1 MLGAVLLNKTTQ
13 SLVPAA
19 RSANAAVNGA
29 SADLTGKER
38 AYIVISAGVIT
49 DGTHTF
55 KVQECDDNATW
66 LDAAASDIE
75 FVAGAAPQG
84 TSTPALQAAQSST
97 ATELAYLGIK
107 RFVRV
112 VATTAGATTGGVFEA
127 LIIAQG
133 PAHKRPM

>member
-19 RSANAAVNGA
+19 RSANTAVNGA

-38 AYIVISAGVIT
+38 AYVVISTGVVT

-55 KVQECDDNATW
+55 KLQECDDNATW
-66 LDAAASDIE
+66 TDVAASDVE
-75 FVAGAAPQG
+75 FVAGVAPLG
-84 TSTPALQAAQSST
+84 TSTPALTSVQSST
-97 ATELAYLGIK
+97 AVELAYLGIK
-107 RFVRV
+107 RFIRV
-112 VATTAGATTGGVFEA
+112 VATTAAATTGGVFEA